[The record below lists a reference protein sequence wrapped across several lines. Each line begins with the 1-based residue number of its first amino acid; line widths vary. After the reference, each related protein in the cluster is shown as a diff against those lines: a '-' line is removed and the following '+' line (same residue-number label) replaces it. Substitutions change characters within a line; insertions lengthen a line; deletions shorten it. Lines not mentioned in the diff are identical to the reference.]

1 MYLIKSLWSL
11 KISTLT
17 LLFLKYLELLILNCN
32 YFINSNFSFILSLKI
47 ISILM
52 DRFLFRYSNS
62 SLFINISIIMIS
74 LISHKIILI
83 SFVSFLIRKM
93 IISFLKMS
101 FSFFLKYLILF
112 LRIFKMKMLRLI
124 QYKVCLIMYLI
135 LSNRFSSRSI
145 RKI

>member
-32 YFINSNFSFILSLKI
+32 YFINSNFSSILSLKI

-101 FSFFLKYLILF
+101 FSFFSKYLILF
-112 LRIFKMKMLRLI
+112 LRIFKMRMLRLI

>member
-101 FSFFLKYLILF
+101 FSFFSKYLILF
-112 LRIFKMKMLRLI
+112 LRIFKMRMLRLI